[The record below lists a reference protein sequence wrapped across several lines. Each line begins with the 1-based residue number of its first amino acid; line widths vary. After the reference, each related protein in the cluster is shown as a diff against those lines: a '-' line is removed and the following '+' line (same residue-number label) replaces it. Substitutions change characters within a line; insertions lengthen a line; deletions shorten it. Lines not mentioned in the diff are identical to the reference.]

1 MKYNHEESCECGHH
15 HTHHHEE
22 SCQCGHEHHYAE
34 ECDEDDCTCCDE
46 DHENLHQPDKYHS
59 ALSKYNTALN
69 DDEIAAK
76 TAQLIEKHLK
86 ENDTVEVKKFLF
98 HCIDLTTLKCTD
110 SEQSV
115 MKFTE
120 RVNEF
125 VDKYPDLDN
134 VAAICVYPNMAE
146 IVNDTL
152 EADNV
157 NIACVS
163 GGFPSSQ
170 TFTEIKVAET
180 AMALHAGAD
189 EIDIV
194 ISVGKFLS
202 GDYEGMCDE
211 IEELKDVCGDKHL
224 KVILET
230 GALASA
236 SNIKKASI
244 LSMYSGADFIKT
256 STGKEKPAATPEAA
270 YVMCQAIKEYFLET
284 GRKVG
289 FKPAGGINTV
299 HDALVYYT
307 IVKEVLGK
315 EWLTNELFRLGT
327 SRMANLLLSDI
338 VGQETKFF

>member
-1 MKYNHEESCECGHH
+1 MKSNNNYEDYEDLTLPYDEEDK
-15 HTHHHEE
+15 
-22 SCQCGHEHHYAE
+22 EH
-34 ECDEDDCTCCDE
+34 
-46 DHENLHQPDKYHS
+46 LHQP
-59 ALSKYNTALN
+59 SKYDIALGKYETNLDDDKIARETA
-69 DDEIAAK
+69 
-76 TAQLIEKHLK
+76 TLIEKHLS
-86 ENDTVEVKKFLF
+86 ENDTAEVKKFLF

-120 RVNEF
+120 KVNEF
-125 VDKYPDLDN
+125 DDKYPDLDN

-152 EADNV
+152 EADHV

-170 TFTEIKVAET
+170 TFTEVKVAET

-194 ISVGKFLS
+194 IPVGKFLE

-211 IEELKDVCGDKHL
+211 IEELKEICGDKHL

-230 GALASA
+230 GALKTA

-256 STGKEKPAATPEAA
+256 STGKENPAATPEAA
-270 YVMCQAIKEYFLET
+270 YVMCNAIKEYHRET
-284 GRKVG
+284 GRKIG

-299 HDALVYYT
+299 KDALTYYT

-315 EWLTNELFRLGT
+315 EWLNNQLFRLGT
-327 SRMANLLLSDI
+327 SRLANLLLSDI
-338 VGQETKFF
+338 LGQETKFF

>member
-1 MKYNHEESCECGHH
+1 MKSNNNYEDYEDLTLPYNEEDK
-15 HTHHHEE
+15 
-22 SCQCGHEHHYAE
+22 EH
-34 ECDEDDCTCCDE
+34 
-46 DHENLHQPDKYHS
+46 LHQP
-59 ALSKYNTALN
+59 SKYDIALGKYETNLDDDKIARETA
-69 DDEIAAK
+69 A
-76 TAQLIEKHLK
+76 LIEKHLS
-86 ENDTVEVKKFLF
+86 ENDTAEVKKFLF
-98 HCIDLTTLKCTD
+98 HSIDLTTLKCTD

-120 RVNEF
+120 KVNEF
-125 VDKYPDLDN
+125 DDKYPDLDN

-152 EADNV
+152 EADHV

-170 TFTEIKVAET
+170 TFTEVKVAET

-194 ISVGKFLS
+194 IPVGKFLE

-211 IEELKDVCGDKHL
+211 IEELKEVCGDKHL

-230 GALASA
+230 GALKTA

-256 STGKEKPAATPEAA
+256 STGKENPAATPEAA
-270 YVMCQAIKEYFLET
+270 YVMCNAIKEYHRET
-284 GRKVG
+284 GRKIG

-299 HDALVYYT
+299 KDALTYYT

-315 EWLTNELFRLGT
+315 EWLNNQLFRLGT
-327 SRMANLLLSDI
+327 SRLANLLLSDI
-338 VGQETKFF
+338 LGQETKFF

>member
-1 MKYNHEESCECGHH
+1 MKSNNNYEDYEDLTLPYDEEDK
-15 HTHHHEE
+15 
-22 SCQCGHEHHYAE
+22 EH
-34 ECDEDDCTCCDE
+34 
-46 DHENLHQPDKYHS
+46 LHQP
-59 ALSKYNTALN
+59 SKYDIALGKYETNLDDDKIARETA
-69 DDEIAAK
+69 A
-76 TAQLIEKHLK
+76 LIEKHLS
-86 ENDTVEVKKFLF
+86 ENDTAEVKKFLF

-120 RVNEF
+120 KVNEF
-125 VDKYPDLDN
+125 DDKFPDLDN

-152 EADNV
+152 EADHV

-170 TFTEIKVAET
+170 TFTEVKVAET

-194 ISVGKFLS
+194 IPVGKFLE

-211 IEELKDVCGDKHL
+211 IEELKEVCGDKHL

-230 GALASA
+230 GALKTA

-256 STGKEKPAATPEAA
+256 STGKENPAATPEAA
-270 YVMCQAIKEYFLET
+270 YVMCNAIKEYHRET
-284 GRKVG
+284 GRKIG

-299 HDALVYYT
+299 KDALTYYT

-315 EWLTNELFRLGT
+315 EWLNNQLFRLGT
-327 SRMANLLLSDI
+327 SRLANLLLSDI
-338 VGQETKFF
+338 LGQETKFF

>member
-1 MKYNHEESCECGHH
+1 MKSNNNYEDYEDLTLPYDEEDK
-15 HTHHHEE
+15 
-22 SCQCGHEHHYAE
+22 EH
-34 ECDEDDCTCCDE
+34 
-46 DHENLHQPDKYHS
+46 LHQP
-59 ALSKYNTALN
+59 SKYDIALGKYETNLDDDKIARETA
-69 DDEIAAK
+69 A
-76 TAQLIEKHLK
+76 LIEKHLS
-86 ENDTVEVKKFLF
+86 ENDTAEVKKFLF

-120 RVNEF
+120 KVNEF
-125 VDKYPDLDN
+125 DDKYPDLDN

-152 EADNV
+152 EADHV

-170 TFTEIKVAET
+170 TFTEVKVAET

-194 ISVGKFLS
+194 IPVGKFLE

-211 IEELKDVCGDKHL
+211 IEELKEVCGDKHL

-230 GALASA
+230 GALKTA

-256 STGKEKPAATPEAA
+256 STGKENPAATPEAA
-270 YVMCQAIKEYFLET
+270 YVMCNAIKEYHRET
-284 GRKVG
+284 GRKIG

-299 HDALVYYT
+299 KDALTYYT

-315 EWLTNELFRLGT
+315 EWLNNQLFRLGT
-327 SRMANLLLSDI
+327 SRLANLLLSEI
-338 VGQETKFF
+338 KGEEMKFF

>member
-1 MKYNHEESCECGHH
+1 MKSNNNYEDYEDLTLPYDEEDK
-15 HTHHHEE
+15 
-22 SCQCGHEHHYAE
+22 EH
-34 ECDEDDCTCCDE
+34 
-46 DHENLHQPDKYHS
+46 LHQP
-59 ALSKYNTALN
+59 SKYDIALGKYETNLDDDKIARETAV
-69 DDEIAAK
+69 
-76 TAQLIEKHLK
+76 LIEKHLS
-86 ENDTVEVKKFLF
+86 ENDTAEVKKFLF

-120 RVNEF
+120 KVNEF
-125 VDKYPDLDN
+125 DDKYPDLDN

-152 EADNV
+152 EADHV

-170 TFTEIKVAET
+170 TFTEVKVAET

-194 ISVGKFLS
+194 IPVGKFLE

-211 IEELKDVCGDKHL
+211 IEELKEVCGDKHL

-230 GALASA
+230 GALKTAST
-236 SNIKKASI
+236 IKKASI

-256 STGKEKPAATPEAA
+256 STGKENPAATPEAA
-270 YVMCQAIKEYFLET
+270 YVMCNAIKEYHRET
-284 GRKVG
+284 GRKIG

-299 HDALVYYT
+299 KDALTYYT

-315 EWLTNELFRLGT
+315 EWLNNQLFRLGT
-327 SRMANLLLSDI
+327 SRLANLLLSDI
-338 VGQETKFF
+338 LGQETKFF

>member
-1 MKYNHEESCECGHH
+1 MKSNNNYEDYEDLTLPYDEEDK
-15 HTHHHEE
+15 
-22 SCQCGHEHHYAE
+22 EH
-34 ECDEDDCTCCDE
+34 
-46 DHENLHQPDKYHS
+46 LHQP
-59 ALSKYNTALN
+59 SKYDIALGKYETNLDDDKIARETA
-69 DDEIAAK
+69 A
-76 TAQLIEKHLK
+76 LIEKHLS
-86 ENDTVEVKKFLF
+86 ENDTAEVKKFLF

-120 RVNEF
+120 KVNEF
-125 VDKYPDLDN
+125 DDKYPDLNN
-134 VAAICVYPNMAE
+134 VAAICAYPNMAE

-152 EADNV
+152 EADHV

-170 TFTEIKVAET
+170 TFTEVKVAET

-194 ISVGKFLS
+194 IPVGKFLE

-211 IEELKDVCGDKHL
+211 IEELKEVCGDKHL

-230 GALASA
+230 GALKTA

-256 STGKEKPAATPEAA
+256 STGKENPAATPEAA
-270 YVMCQAIKEYFLET
+270 YVMCNAIKEYHRET
-284 GRKVG
+284 GRKIG

-299 HDALVYYT
+299 KDALTYYT

-315 EWLTNELFRLGT
+315 EWLNNQLFRLGT
-327 SRMANLLLSDI
+327 SRLANLLLSDI
-338 VGQETKFF
+338 LGQETKFF